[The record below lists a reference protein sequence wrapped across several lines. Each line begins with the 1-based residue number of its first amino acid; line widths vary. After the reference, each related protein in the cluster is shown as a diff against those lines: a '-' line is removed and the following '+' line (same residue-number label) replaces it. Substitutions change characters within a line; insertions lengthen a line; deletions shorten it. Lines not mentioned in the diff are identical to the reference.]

1 MLHATWSW
9 DKGSASTSVL
19 HYSPYPDEIS
29 KKIEECYVRMGPN
42 HFECDVGG
50 GRVVT
55 KTHKGLVQHVKG
67 EPGRWR
73 AVRRVVRSA
82 GAHVQPFVAA
92 PPPAAAAAAASAVAV
107 ASIAIDVNKKMR
119 GGSGASGASSGP
131 VFGQD
136 VLDDDD
142 FAATVSLSAFILKR
156 DRAVFE
162 QTPASSHAP
171 AATSASLQENLAPS
185 HQGRARLDGHARGR
199 SPLSPAKPP
208 LHNAMPAVAA
218 ASSAAAPVDDD
229 TSDEEQDEDED
240 EFEYPEHGAASEGPM
255 YLCCNDKVWAVVSD
269 TASTAGVTRVQLD
282 GEHAVFFT
290 EENKEA
296 ITLFD
301 HLGTNLFTKFAAD
314 KGARL
319 LAMGFAQTPNECPHA
334 KVEGGIPTRVYFD
347 SSASQAAYE
356 PAFDGVNKAYQEAGF
371 LARKPITVTA
381 MAYGSSHTIHV
392 DPRALHGLTSLQQKK
407 TKEPVQTLL
416 SAERFAELNEIITQA
431 SGVTLFGFG
440 AIDRNNLNMRTAQH
454 KKQLGMKGFKQATV
468 FIIRVPGDT
477 LAFSARLAAGGCA
490 ALSVEGGVCRFI
502 EARGS
507 ELTLIAHAAEPLASC
522 CALPG
527 AVQASLLTAM
537 PDATRDSIL
546 LMQRFKGQVPHAK
559 QMVRSLH
566 ELLAD
571 ANLASSVAVPAAPLD
586 RAGTPWQA
594 AAFSAMLKAPT
605 EANVLRCCSG
615 GALKHLGLSLEHVRA
630 NQERMRNAQHGDSV
644 KVGHANSAATNP
656 AVQRLMADDP
666 SLTASGAVTK
676 VGYANSAATNPA
688 AQRLMADDPS
698 LTAGGAVT
706 KAAKDEIKHVLEE
719 EWAWRQRQDAAL
731 GPAFTAATVAMHLF
745 R

>member
-73 AVRRVVRSA
+73 AVRRVVHSA

-92 PPPAAAAAAASAVAV
+92 PPPAAAAAAATAVAV
-107 ASIAIDVNKKMR
+107 ASIAIDVNKKKR

-131 VFGQD
+131 VFGQA

-142 FAATVSLSAFILKR
+142 FAPTESLSAFILKR
-156 DRAVFE
+156 NRAVFE

-171 AATSASLQENLAPS
+171 AATSASLQENLDPS
-185 HQGRARLDGHARGR
+185 HQGRARLDEHAHGR

-208 LHNAMPAVAA
+208 LHNSMPAVVAA
-218 ASSAAAPVDDD
+218 RSSAAPVDDD
-229 TSDEEQDEDED
+229 MSDEEQDEDPEMKD
-240 EFEYPEHGAASEGPM
+240 EQASASEGPL
-255 YLCCNDKVWAVVSD
+255 YLVCNDKLWAAISD
-269 TASTAGVTRVQLD
+269 TASAAGLTRVQLD

-314 KGARL
+314 KGTRL

-356 PAFDGVNKAYQEAGF
+356 PAFEGVNKAYQEAGF
-371 LARKPITVTA
+371 LEHKPVTVTA

-630 NQERMRNAQHGDSV
+630 NQERMRNAQHGDSI
-644 KVGHANSAATNP
+644 KVGMANSAATNP

-666 SLTASGAVTK
+666 SLTAGGAVVK
-676 VGYANSAATNPA
+676 VGHANSAATNPA
-688 AQRLMADDPS
+688 AQRLMAEDPS
-698 LTAGGAVT
+698 LTASGAVS
-706 KAAKDEIKHVLEE
+706 KAAQDEIKRVLEE
-719 EWAWRQRQDAAL
+719 EWARRQRQEAAL
-731 GPAFTAATVAMHLF
+731 GPAFTAAAVAMHLF